1 MNGVLFFSRK
11 VRGNLRES
19 GEVEEG
25 REGREVS
32 CEVVEE
38 SEAIRDMFCISL
50 ISASTTLWFWLVRL

>member
-1 MNGVLFFSRK
+1 M
-11 VRGNLRES
+11 RGNLRES
-19 GEVEEG
+19 GEEEEG